1 MKKSKAITGE
11 SPQYIRPPYGSWS
24 EELECVVPM
33 TVILWDIDPL
43 DWKVQDTRQIVDH
56 VVKAGSGWKYHFIAR
71 FL

>member
-1 MKKSKAITGE
+1 M
-11 SPQYIRPPYGSWS
+11 
-24 EELECVVPM
+24 VPM

-56 VVKAGSGWKYHFIAR
+56 VVKRVQDGNIILIAR